1 MDMEDNERK
10 EGSFKHFNLMDGLD
24 RTSEFLNRTVGN
36 SGTLSWGFYLLVGFG
51 IYALVNIVVLVV
63 NLFN

>member
-1 MDMEDNERK
+1 MDENERN
-10 EGSFKHFNLMDGLD
+10 ERGSKHFNLKDGLD
-24 RTSEFLNRTVGN
+24 RTSEFLNRSAGN
-36 SGTLSWGFYLLVGFG
+36 GGSLSWGFYLLVGFG